1 MEQKKLDILFLC
13 SWYPNPENA
22 THGIFYKRH
31 AEALSIQHNVT
42 VVYSKSLDSISE
54 ETISIKQTGNF
65 KEICLF
71 YPKITNK
78 IIVINNIIKLL
89 KYQSSYNKVFEKNY
103 LPDEFDIIH
112 VNTIFPVGIAA
123 LIAIKKWSKAKLFV
137 SEQWSGYYA
146 EDGNYKGFFRK
157 YITKKI
163 IQKTKAIFVIS
174 DKLKYS
180 MISHGLLGNYES
192 INNTVDTS
200 VFKPQVSTFN
210 KNNELQLLHISSLV
224 NREKNIIGII
234 DIIGELV
241 TKKIDVKLTI
251 IGSNEKEKKVYDQ
264 LINEKKLNEFI
275 DFVGYKTPK
284 EITEYMKISDL
295 FLLFSNF
302 EGMPNVILESLAC
315 GLPVISTNVG
325 KVSEMINSNMGIV
338 LKYNTIEECVNFI
351 SKYRRENFA
360 DKEIMHQYIVSYY
373 SPTAISNQITEI
385 YNKYLN

>member
-1 MEQKKLDILFLC
+1 LEQKKIHILFLC
-13 SWYPNPENA
+13 SWYPNSENA

-89 KYQSSYNKVFEKNY
+89 KYRSSYNKVFEKNY

-146 EDGNYKGFFRK
+146 EDGNYTGFFRK

-180 MISHGLLGNYES
+180 MMSHGLLGNYES

-200 VFKPQVSTFN
+200 IFKPQDSTFN

-241 TKKIDVKLTI
+241 TKKINVKLTI

-315 GLPVISTNVG
+315 GLPVISTDVG
-325 KVSEMINSNMGIV
+325 KVREMINSNMGIV
-338 LKYNTIEECVNFI
+338 LKDNTIEECVNFI

-360 DKEIMHQYIVSYY
+360 DKEIMHQYIVSHY
-373 SPTAISNQITEI
+373 SPIAISNQITEI

>member
-1 MEQKKLDILFLC
+1 MEQKKLHILFLC

-42 VVYSKSLDSISE
+42 VIYSKSLDSISE

-89 KYQSSYNKVFEKNY
+89 KYRSSYNKVFEKNY

-200 VFKPQVSTFN
+200 VFKTQVSTFN

-241 TKKIDVKLTI
+241 TKKINVKLTI

-275 DFVGYKTPK
+275 YFVGYKTPK

-315 GLPVISTNVG
+315 GLPVISTDVG

>member
-1 MEQKKLDILFLC
+1 MEQKKLHILFLC

-22 THGIFYKRH
+22 THVIFYKRH

-89 KYQSSYNKVFEKNY
+89 KYRSSYNKVFEKKY

-200 VFKPQVSTFN
+200 VFKTQVSTFN
-210 KNNELQLLHISSLV
+210 ENNELQLLHISSLV
-224 NREKNIIGII
+224 NREKNIIGIRLGNI
-234 DIIGELV
+234 
-241 TKKIDVKLTI
+241 KIWK
-251 IGSNEKEKKVYDQ
+251 
-264 LINEKKLNEFI
+264 
-275 DFVGYKTPK
+275 
-284 EITEYMKISDL
+284 
-295 FLLFSNF
+295 
-302 EGMPNVILESLAC
+302 
-315 GLPVISTNVG
+315 
-325 KVSEMINSNMGIV
+325 
-338 LKYNTIEECVNFI
+338 
-351 SKYRRENFA
+351 
-360 DKEIMHQYIVSYY
+360 
-373 SPTAISNQITEI
+373 
-385 YNKYLN
+385 

>member
-1 MEQKKLDILFLC
+1 MEQKKLHILFLC

-22 THGIFYKRH
+22 PHGIFYKRH

-89 KYQSSYNKVFEKNY
+89 KYRSSYNKVFEKNY

-123 LIAIKKWSKAKLFV
+123 LIAIKKWYKAKLFV

-163 IQKTKAIFVIS
+163 IRKTKAIFVIS

-180 MISHGLLGNYES
+180 MMSHGLLGNYES

-200 VFKPQVSTFN
+200 IFKPQDSTFN

-224 NREKNIIGII
+224 NREKNITGII

-241 TKKIDVKLTI
+241 TKKINVKLTI

-264 LINEKKLNEFI
+264 LINEKKLNKFI

-315 GLPVISTNVG
+315 GLPVISTDVG
-325 KVSEMINSNMGIV
+325 KVREMINSNMGIV
-338 LKYNTIEECVNFI
+338 LKDNTIEECVNFI

-360 DKEIMHQYIVSYY
+360 DKEIMHQHIVSNY
-373 SPTAISNQITEI
+373 SPNAISNQITGI

>member
-1 MEQKKLDILFLC
+1 LEQKKIHILFLC

-89 KYQSSYNKVFEKNY
+89 KYRSSYNKVFEKNY

-180 MISHGLLGNYES
+180 MMSHGLLGNYES

-200 VFKPQVSTFN
+200 IFKPQDSTFN

-241 TKKIDVKLTI
+241 TKKINVKLTI

-315 GLPVISTNVG
+315 GLPVISTDVG
-325 KVSEMINSNMGIV
+325 KVREMINSNMGIV
-338 LKYNTIEECVNFI
+338 LKDNTIEECVNFI

-360 DKEIMHQYIVSYY
+360 DKEIMHQYIVSHY
-373 SPTAISNQITEI
+373 SPIAISNQITEI

>member
-1 MEQKKLDILFLC
+1 MEQKKLHILFLC

-71 YPKITNK
+71 YPKITTK

-360 DKEIMHQYIVSYY
+360 DKEIMHQYIVSHY
-373 SPTAISNQITEI
+373 SPIAISNQITEI

>member
-1 MEQKKLDILFLC
+1 MEQKKIHILFLC

-89 KYQSSYNKVFEKNY
+89 KYRSSYNKVFEKNY

-180 MISHGLLGNYES
+180 MMSHGLLGNYES

-200 VFKPQVSTFN
+200 IFKPQDSTFN

-241 TKKIDVKLTI
+241 TKKINVKLTI

-315 GLPVISTNVG
+315 GLPVISTDVG
-325 KVSEMINSNMGIV
+325 KVREMINSNMGIV
-338 LKYNTIEECVNFI
+338 LKDNTIEECVNFI

-360 DKEIMHQYIVSYY
+360 DKEIMHQYIVSHY
-373 SPTAISNQITEI
+373 SPIAISNQITEI